1 MHDPPHIEVAAV
13 SHRGR
18 VRANNED
25 SITVAGWVS
34 DVEMSAPRRSRHEL
48 AEPLLFAVADGM
60 GGHAG
65 GEVASRY
72 AAKRL
77 AGVRLSQS
85 AAEIL
90 AGPAP
95 GSAEPYPTRPAGAAL
110 PRRA

>member
-13 SHRGR
+13 SHKGR

-48 AEPLLFAVADGM
+48 TEPLLFAVADGV

-72 AAKRL
+72 AVKGL
-77 AGVRLSQS
+77 AEQVGER
-85 AAEIL
+85 AAEIVARL
-90 AGPAP
+90 
-95 GSAEPYPTRPAGAAL
+95 AAL
-110 PRRA
+110 NARLYQSMQAVPSP